1 MIKKYFRQKISFL
14 FLITI
19 SISFL
24 LLNGMN
30 HIEVYKKYTESV
42 WKNNYS
48 FILESTSKNISNY
61 IQLNKNIKP
70 FNESLR
76 EALIFYIKSFS
87 LLDSYTTFFF
97 YETQENDLIN
107 DSFIDQFRDR
117 IYYKLEN
124 DPSGIIKMST
134 IDDYLI
140 LTKKFMLPENKT
152 VLLGILITQSD
163 LIEYSNIYLF
173 INREINNIL
182 FFGIFIILL
191 ILYDYYL
198 YVENEG

>member
-30 HIEVYKKYTESV
+30 HIEAYNKYAKSV
-42 WKNNYS
+42 WESNYS
-48 FILESTSKNISNY
+48 FILKSTSKNIDNY

-70 FNESLR
+70 FNESLK
-76 EALIFYIKSFS
+76 EALIYYVKSFS
-87 LLDSYTTFFF
+87 LHDSYTNFFF

-107 DSFIDQFRDR
+107 DSFIDQFKDK

-124 DPSGIIKMST
+124 DPNDIIKMSS
-134 IDDYLI
+134 IENYLI
-140 LTKKFMLPENKT
+140 LTQKFMLLENKT

-163 LIEYSNIYLF
+163 LIEYSNTYLF
-173 INREINNIL
+173 IDREINNIF

-198 YVENEG
+198 YVKNEG

>member
-1 MIKKYFRQKISFL
+1 
-14 FLITI
+14 
-19 SISFL
+19 
-24 LLNGMN
+24 MN
-30 HIEVYKKYTESV
+30 HIEAYNKYAESV

-70 FNESLR
+70 FNESLK
-76 EALIFYIKSFS
+76 EALIYYVKSFS
-87 LLDSYTTFFF
+87 LHDSYTNFFF

-107 DSFIDQFRDR
+107 DSFIDQFKDK

-124 DPSGIIKMST
+124 DPNDIIKMSS
-134 IDDYLI
+134 IENYLI
-140 LTKKFMLPENKT
+140 LTQKFMLLENKT

-163 LIEYSNIYLF
+163 LIEYSNTYLF
-173 INREINNIL
+173 IDREINNIF

-198 YVENEG
+198 YVKNEG

>member
-1 MIKKYFRQKISFL
+1 
-14 FLITI
+14 
-19 SISFL
+19 
-24 LLNGMN
+24 MN

>member
-1 MIKKYFRQKISFL
+1 MIKYLREKISFL
-14 FLITI
+14 FLIII

-30 HIEVYKKYTESV
+30 HIEAYNKYAESV

-70 FNESLR
+70 FNESLK
-76 EALIFYIKSFS
+76 EALIYYVKSFS
-87 LLDSYTTFFF
+87 LHDSYTNFFF

-107 DSFIDQFRDR
+107 DSFIDQFKDK

-124 DPSGIIKMST
+124 DPNDIIKMSS
-134 IDDYLI
+134 IENYLI
-140 LTKKFMLPENKT
+140 LTQKFMLLENKT

-163 LIEYSNIYLF
+163 LIEYSNTYLF
-173 INREINNIL
+173 IDREINNIF

-198 YVENEG
+198 YVKNEG

>member
-1 MIKKYFRQKISFL
+1 MIKRYLRQKISFL

-24 LLNGMN
+24 LLNGLN
-30 HIEVYKKYTESV
+30 HIEVYNNYAESI

-70 FNESLR
+70 FNESLK
-76 EALIFYIKSFS
+76 EALIYYVKSFS
-87 LLDSYTTFFF
+87 LHDSYTNFFF

-107 DSFIDQFRDR
+107 DSFIDQFKDK

-124 DPSGIIKMST
+124 DPNDIIKMSS
-134 IDDYLI
+134 IENYLI
-140 LTKKFMLPENKT
+140 LTQKFMLLENKT

-163 LIEYSNIYLF
+163 LIEYSNTYLF

-198 YVENEG
+198 YVKNEG